1 MNATP
6 YNIVFARSATAA
18 IAERLPES
26 VASAVLELIAGD
38 LATAPRRV
46 GAPLGD
52 ELEGRWAARRGT
64 YRIVYRIDD
73 ARREVVILRVAH
85 RRDAYRRLD
94 T

>member
-1 MNATP
+1 VNATP
-6 YNIVFARSATAA
+6 YDIVFARSAATA

-38 LATAPRRV
+38 LAAAPRRV
-46 GAPLGD
+46 GTPLGD

-64 YRIVYRIDD
+64 YRFAYRIDD
-73 ARREVVILRVAH
+73 VQREVFILRVAH

>member
-6 YNIVFARSATAA
+6 YVIVFARSAATA
-18 IAERLPES
+18 IAEQLPES
-26 VASAVLELIAGD
+26 VASAVLELISGD
-38 LATAPRRV
+38 LAAVPRRV
-46 GAPLGD
+46 GTPLGD

-73 ARREVVILRVAH
+73 VQREVLILRVAH